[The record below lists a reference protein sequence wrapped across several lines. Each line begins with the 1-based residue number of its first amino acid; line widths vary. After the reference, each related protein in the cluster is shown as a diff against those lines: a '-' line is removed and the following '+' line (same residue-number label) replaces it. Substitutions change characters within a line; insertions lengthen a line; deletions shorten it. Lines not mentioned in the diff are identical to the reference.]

1 MNPSSNPTRGDAD
14 EGDADQGDAGAAG
27 TARADGDGP
36 DVGDVQHDPVGPIS
50 VFDMLKV
57 GVGPSSS
64 HTLGPWRAAL
74 HFVDRLRRDG
84 ALADV
89 VAVEVRFFGSLA
101 KTGRGH
107 GTGIAAMMG
116 LAGHDPETCDVDIVQ
131 QLGPEVLES
140 GLLLVGG
147 SASVPFVRGR
157 DVVFDAG
164 TTLPEHPNAMRFTAR
179 TSHGVETVQTSFSI
193 GGGFIEQAASNSE
206 HPGDARSDLAAEFAD
221 PTRLH
226 HPIVDASDLA
236 RWCGEQAASIAEVV
250 RLNERTWRVDADID
264 RDLLRI
270 RDVMRDCIFRGV
282 STRGTLPGGLGVARR
297 AATLHQSLLGDAT
310 RFVDSTEWFETL
322 RRSPLGFDDT
332 VQLVSCL
339 ALAVNEEN
347 AAFGR
352 VVTAPTNGAAGVLPA
367 VLFHHLARL
376 GADEW
381 TSEQLDAEA
390 VRFLL
395 VAAEIG
401 SIFKKGAT
409 ISAAMGGCQ
418 AEIGVSSAMAAAALT
433 ECRGGTV
440 AQSLMAAEI
449 AMEHHLGLT
458 CDPIG
463 GLVQVP
469 CIERNAMGAM
479 KAISASHLARASDPS
494 LARVSLDDVIET
506 MWATAQDMHADYKET
521 AEGGLA
527 TRIPVNV
534 VEC

>member
-1 MNPSSNPTRGDAD
+1 MSESDSV
-14 EGDADQGDAGAAG
+14 GA
-27 TARADGDGP
+27 
-36 DVGDVQHDPVGPIS
+36 IS
-50 VFDMLKV
+50 VFDMLKI
-57 GVGPSSS
+57 GIGPSSS
-64 HTLGPWRAAL
+64 HTLGPWRAAEQ
-74 HFVDRLRRDG
+74 FVTQMRAGDQLSD
-84 ALADV
+84 LAH
-89 VAVEVRFFGSLA
+89 VRVDLYGSLA

-116 LAGHDPETCDVDIVQ
+116 LAGHDPETCDVALVQ
-131 QLGPEVLES
+131 RLGPETLASGSLTIGGES
-140 GLLLVGG
+140 V
-147 SASVPFVRGR
+147 VPFVRER
-157 DVVFDAG
+157 DITFESAI
-164 TTLPEHPNAMRFTAR
+164 TLDRHPNGMRFTA
-179 TSHGVETVQTSFSI
+179 TFNDATTLSQTSYSV
-193 GGGFIEQAASNSE
+193 GGGFVLHDDEAAGAASDE
-206 HPGDARSDLAAEFAD
+206 RVDATVSL
-221 PTRLH
+221 PN
-226 HPIVDASDLA
+226 PIVSAGDLIG
-236 RWCGEQAASIAEVV
+236 WCSERNATIADIV
-250 RLNERTWRVDADID
+250 RNNERTWRSDQQIDA
-264 RDLLRI
+264 DLLRI
-270 RDVMRDCIFRGV
+270 RDVMRDCILRGV
-282 STRGTLPGGLGVARR
+282 STGGTLPGGLNVVRR
-297 AATLHQSLLGDAT
+297 ALGLHRALLGDPT
-310 RFVDSTEWFETL
+310 THRDSAMWFETV
-322 RRSPLGFDDT
+322 RRASLGFDDT
-332 VQLVSCL
+332 VRLVSCL

-367 VLFHHLARL
+367 VLFHHLA
-376 GADEW
+376 
-381 TSEQLDAEA
+381 SLDAAQWSDADIDAES

-409 ISAAMGGCQ
+409 ISAALGGCQ

-479 KAISASHLARASDPS
+479 KAISAAHLAMASEPE

-506 MWATAQDMHADYKET
+506 MWETAQDMNAKYKET

-527 TRIPVNV
+527 TRIPVSV